1 MGQRASGAAWL
12 FFLAW
17 LVAAGPAPAQEE
29 QVDIEAFKK
38 AAPTVFIDCG
48 ACDIDFIRTEIAFVN
63 YVRERKEAQVHILIT
78 TLRTGS
84 GGREYTISFIGQR
97 EFRGVNDT
105 QKYFSSQTD
114 TEDEARRGLV
124 QALKVGLM
132 SYVAKTPLA
141 SRIVISY
148 AGEEKPA
155 AADKWNYWVFSLSTG
170 GFFSGE
176 AAYQSRSLR
185 ANFSANRVTP
195 QLKIRLS
202 VSDSHYF
209 NRFEYDS
216 QTIESTMESF
226 DFNGLLVKSLGEH
239 LSVGG
244 FLKGFSSTSHNIRFF
259 LSPSSAV
266 EFNFFPYAQST
277 RRQLRCLY
285 TLRFAAVKYREETIY
300 DKMSEN
306 LWGQSL
312 SVTLDL
318 KEKWGSVST
327 TLAGSHYFHDFSKY
341 NLTLFSVINLQLVK
355 GLSVFAL
362 GGGSRIHDQLYLAK
376 GEASLEEILLQRR
389 QLATSYDYFFSV
401 GLSYTFGSIFTN
413 VVNPRFGDSGQGG
426 ISINID

>member
-1 MGQRASGAAWL
+1 
-12 FFLAW
+12 
-17 LVAAGPAPAQEE
+17 
-29 QVDIEAFKK
+29 
-38 AAPTVFIDCG
+38 
-48 ACDIDFIRTEIAFVN
+48 
-63 YVRERKEAQVHILIT
+63 
-78 TLRTGS
+78 
-84 GGREYTISFIGQR
+84 
-97 EFRGVNDT
+97 
-105 QKYFSSQTD
+105 
-114 TEDEARRGLV
+114 
-124 QALKVGLM
+124 
-132 SYVAKTPLA
+132 
-141 SRIVISY
+141 
-148 AGEEKPA
+148 
-155 AADKWNYWVFSLSTG
+155 
-170 GFFSGE
+170 
-176 AAYQSRSLR
+176 
-185 ANFSANRVTP
+185 
-195 QLKIRLS
+195 
-202 VSDSHYF
+202 
-209 NRFEYDS
+209 
-216 QTIESTMESF
+216 
-226 DFNGLLVKSLGEH
+226 LVKSLGEH